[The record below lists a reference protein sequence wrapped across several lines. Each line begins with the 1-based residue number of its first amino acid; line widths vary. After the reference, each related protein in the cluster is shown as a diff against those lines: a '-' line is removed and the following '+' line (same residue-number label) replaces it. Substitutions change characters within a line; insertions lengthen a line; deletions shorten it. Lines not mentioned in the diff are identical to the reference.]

1 MRRRVANAT
10 RATCLSLSHIGKDM
24 KNRYRIFLNQA
35 RGGYFYVQDRI
46 TRRQESLGT
55 KDKATAQRLVSALNE
70 ADRQPAINRQ
80 IAQAYLRAADPKMV
94 SRTWQN
100 VMEAILDR
108 HDGETLRRWKTA
120 VKDEAFDAIRK
131 RPLVETTA
139 EELLNVVKRGTVC
152 TNVYLRRLHNY
163 ALDMDWLLK
172 PTVPKRQWPKVVH
185 RKGKAIQAK
194 EHQRIVEREQ
204 NEERRAFYELLWH
217 LGGSQTDVAF
227 LSAEDVDWKNRT
239 ITYNRKKLQHRGADP
254 ATIRFGNEVALILR
268 RLPQKGALFPYLR
281 SVRAGDRSTEF
292 KQRCVGLGIKGV
304 SLHSYRYAWA
314 QRAAEAGYPERWAQ
328 QALGHGSKAVHR
340 AYARKA
346 EATVPTPEAWLKEI
360 EEKARKESNG
370 NVIEFDFDRGT
381 AGNVQAN

>member
-1 MRRRVANAT
+1 MN
-10 RATCLSLSHIGKDM
+10 D
-24 KNRYRIFLNQA
+24 RYSIFRNVS
-35 RGGYFYVQDRI
+35 RGGYYYLQDRI
-46 TRRQESLGT
+46 TRKQESLGT
-55 KDKATAQRLVSALNE
+55 LDKATAQRVLNARNE

-94 SRTWQN
+94 TRTWQE
-100 VMEAILDR
+100 VMDAILSR

-120 VKDEAFDAIRK
+120 VKDRAFDAIRK

-139 EELLNVVKRGTVC
+139 EELLNVIKRGTVC

-172 PTVPKRQWPKVVH
+172 PTMPKRQWPKIIH
-185 RKGKAIQAK
+185 RKGKAIQAT

-204 NEERRAFYELLWH
+204 NEERRAFYQLLWH

-227 LSAEDVDWKNRT
+227 LSAEDVDWKNWT
-239 ITYNRKKLQHRGADP
+239 ITYNRKKLQHREVDP
-254 ATIRFGNEVALILR
+254 ATIRFGDEVALILN
-268 RLPQKGALFPYLR
+268 RLSQKGALFPYLR

-346 EATVPTPEAWLKEI
+346 EATVPTPEAWLREI
-360 EEKARKESNG
+360 EEKARKESHG
-370 NVIEFDFDRGT
+370 NVVEFNFDQRT
-381 AGNVQAN
+381 AVNVQAN

>member
-1 MRRRVANAT
+1 MN
-10 RATCLSLSHIGKDM
+10 
-24 KNRYRIFLNQA
+24 NRYSIFLNQA
-35 RGGYFYVQDRI
+35 RGGYFYIQDRV

-55 KDKATAQRLVSALNE
+55 KDKITAQRLLNALNE

-94 SRTWQN
+94 SRTWQA
-100 VMEAILDR
+100 VMDAILDR
-108 HDGETLRRWKTA
+108 HEGETLRRWKTA
-120 VKDEAFDAIRK
+120 VKDESFDAIRK

-139 EELLNVVKRGTVC
+139 EELLNVIKRGTVC

-172 PTVPKRQWPKVVH
+172 PTVPKRQWPKVIH
-185 RKGKAIQAK
+185 RKGRAIQLK
-194 EHQRIVEREQ
+194 EHQRIVGREQ
-204 NEERRAFYELLWH
+204 NPERRAFYELCWH
-217 LGGSQTDVAF
+217 LGGSQSDVAF
-227 LSAEDVDWKNRT
+227 LCAEDVDWKDRT
-239 ITYNRKKLQHRGADP
+239 ITYSRKKLQHRAADP
-254 ATIRFGNEVALILR
+254 ATIRFGDEVALILKQ
-268 RLPQKGALFPYLR
+268 LPQHGPLFPYLR
-281 SVRAGDRSTEF
+281 TVRAGDRSTEF
-292 KQRCVGLGIKGV
+292 KQRCVGLEIKGV

-360 EEKARKESNG
+360 EAKAHKEAEEKTIQ
-370 NVIEFDFDRGT
+370 VEFDRVT
-381 AGNVQAN
+381 AESAQAN